1 MPEGADDGRV
11 RIVTPGS
18 PGGADADRVGA
29 RRITDHAIA
38 NEETR

>member
-1 MPEGADDGRV
+1 MPEGADDGRA

-18 PGGADADRVGA
+18 PGGADADRVVD
-29 RRITDHAIA
+29 RKSIDHTIA